1 MMMKMMTMMSE
12 EKGKRNNL
20 VVSIRIRISFAK
32 LLFRTKRE
40 KKIESRLRESHRH
53 RIDFDASKH
62 KTHPS
67 VIIVLAVVDL
77 IRVSSFELLLMIPML
92 PMNPA
97 LLLLL
102 FKMLLLLLLLRR
114 LHRRHDEDDVNDE

>member
-77 IRVSSFELLLMIPML
+77 IRVSGFELLLII

-102 FKMLLLLLLLRR
+102 LFKVLLLLLLLRR